1 MSEKWDAIKEKWD
14 QIWVGTALGA
24 LLPVV
29 GFFISKM
36 IKDREGSYSVKA
48 YWYLLIG
55 QNDSNLQI
63 LTFSLIPNLL
73 VFYLF
78 FFQWQ
83 MDKAL
88 KGLIF
93 ITVVYLGIFLV
104 IY

>member
-1 MSEKWDAIKEKWD
+1 MSEKWDDLKEKLD
-14 QIWVGTALGA
+14 QLWFGLLLGT

-29 GFFISKM
+29 GFFISKLV
-36 IKDREGSYSVKA
+36 KDREGTYSVKA
-48 YWYLLIG
+48 YWNLLVG
-55 QNDSNLQI
+55 DNDYYMQI
-63 LTFSLIPNLL
+63 LTFSLLPNLL

-93 ITVVYLGIFLV
+93 ITVIYLGIFLV
-104 IY
+104 IH